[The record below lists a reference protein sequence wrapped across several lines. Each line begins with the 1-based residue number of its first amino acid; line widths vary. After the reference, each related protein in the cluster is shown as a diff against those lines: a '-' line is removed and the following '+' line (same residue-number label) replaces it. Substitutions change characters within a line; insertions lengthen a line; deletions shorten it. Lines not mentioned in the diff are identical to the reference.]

1 MIIQNQS
8 NLNQNN
14 LNKDNPKFYIMLSKK
29 IFLLFLTLTLLTG
42 CGALPSLGEV
52 LPDNRTKYQ
61 RSQSLPDLEVPPDL
75 TTEALNDPLVIPD
88 EEDANT
94 LSEFQR
100 RKQMRLGGQ
109 MSDAEMAMLNNTDEK
124 WLSVQ
129 GTTFSIWPELREFW
143 LTRGFEMD
151 LDDAELG
158 VLETQFREIEVD
170 GVVANREKFKI
181 FSEEGGTPGNLILF
195 LSSERQEL
203 IILSDGN
210 SEWIGQESNPE
221 DVTFLISELNVHF
234 YGQSTAASSS
244 SSGSGQ
250 AVIPVAPVI
259 KAEISSAGEGKEYLT
274 IADEFS
280 KAWRNIEN
288 AISESGMYIED
299 KDIENGM
306 YFVIYYAAPDE
317 EKKSLLSK
325 LKFWGD
331 DDEDGKV
338 FHISLTGVGDKT
350 EVVVLDEED
359 QWLESLDASR
369 ILSLLQSQYNRL
381 SR

>member
-1 MIIQNQS
+1 
-8 NLNQNN
+8 
-14 LNKDNPKFYIMLSKK
+14 MLSKK
-29 IFLLFLTLTLLTG
+29 LFLLFLASAFLSG

-75 TTEALNDPLVIPD
+75 TSEALNDPLVIPD

-100 RKQMRLGGQ
+100 RKNIRQGGQ
-109 MSDAEMAMLNNTDEK
+109 MSDAEMALLNNADEK

-129 GTTFSIWPELREFW
+129 GTTFTIWPKLREFW
-143 LTRGFEMD
+143 LAKGFEMD

-158 VLETQFREIEVD
+158 VLETQFREISVD
-170 GVVANREKFKI
+170 GVVTHREKFKV

-195 LSSERQEL
+195 LSSESQEI

-210 SEWIGQESNPE
+210 SEWIGQESNE
-221 DVTFLISELNVHF
+221 EQVKEVISELNVHF
-234 YGQSTAASSS
+234 YGESTAASTS
-244 SSGSGQ
+244 SSGSDQ
-250 AVIPVAPVI
+250 TFIPESPVAR
-259 KAEISSAGEGKEYLT
+259 AEILNAGEGKEYLT
-274 IADEFS
+274 IPDEFS
-280 KAWRNIEN
+280 RAWRNIEG

-299 KDIENGM
+299 KDIEKGI

-317 EKKSLLSK
+317 EKKSLIDK

-359 QWLESLDASR
+359 QWIVSKDTTR
-369 ILSLLQSQYNRL
+369 ILSMLQSQYNRL

>member
-1 MIIQNQS
+1 
-8 NLNQNN
+8 
-14 LNKDNPKFYIMLSKK
+14 MLSKK
-29 IFLLFLTLTLLTG
+29 IFLLFLISVLLTG

-52 LPDNRTKYQ
+52 IPDNRTKYQ

-100 RKQMRLGGQ
+100 RKNMRQGGQ
-109 MSDAEMAMLNNTDEK
+109 MSDAEMAMLDNTDEK

-143 LTRGFEMD
+143 LAKGFEID

-158 VLETQFREIEVD
+158 VLETEFREISVD
-170 GVVANREKFKI
+170 GVVINREKFKI

-195 LSSERQEL
+195 LSNERQEAINL
-203 IILSDGN
+203 GDGN
-210 SEWIGQESNPE
+210 FEWIGGESDPE
-221 DVTFLISELNVHF
+221 AVTSLISELNVFF
-234 YGQSTAASSS
+234 YGEPTVASSTS
-244 SSGSGQ
+244 PGSAQ
-250 AVIPVAPVI
+250 AVIPQAPVI
-259 KAEISSAGEGKEYLT
+259 KAEILNAGEGKEYLT

-280 KAWRNIEN
+280 RAWRNIEN

-299 KDIENGM
+299 KDIEKGM
-306 YFVIYYAAPDE
+306 YFVIYYAAPGEE
-317 EKKSLLSK
+317 EKKSMMDK

-331 DDEDGKV
+331 DDEDGKA

-359 QWLESLDASR
+359 QWLESPDANR
-369 ILSLLQSQYNRL
+369 ILSLLKNQYNRL

>member
-1 MIIQNQS
+1 
-8 NLNQNN
+8 
-14 LNKDNPKFYIMLSKK
+14 MLSKR
-29 IFLLFLTLTLLTG
+29 IFLLFLTSVLLTG

-52 LPDNRTKYQ
+52 MPDNRTKYQ

-75 TTEALNDPLVIPD
+75 TSDALNDPMVIPD

-100 RKQMRLGGQ
+100 RKNMRQGGQ
-109 MSDAEMAMLNNTDEK
+109 MSDAEMAMLNNADEK

-129 GTTFSIWPELREFW
+129 GTTFSIWPQLREFW
-143 LTRGFEMD
+143 LAKGFEID
-151 LDDAELG
+151 LDDAEFG
-158 VLETQFREIEVD
+158 VLETQFREISVD
-170 GVVANREKFKI
+170 GVVTNREKFKI

-195 LSSERQEL
+195 LSSERQEA

-210 SEWIGQESNPE
+210 FEWIGQESNME
-221 DVTFLISELNVHF
+221 DVTLLVSELNVHF
-234 YGQSTAASSS
+234 YGESAAASSS

-250 AVIPVAPVI
+250 AVIPQAPVI
-259 KAEISSAGEGKEYLT
+259 KAEILNAGEGKEYLT

-280 KAWRNIEN
+280 RAWRNIEA
-288 AISESGMYIED
+288 AISESGMYIEG
-299 KDIENGM
+299 KDEEKGM
-306 YFVIYYAAPDE
+306 YYVIYYAAPDE
-317 EKKSLLSK
+317 EKKSLMDK

-331 DDEDGKV
+331 DDEDGRA

-359 QWLESLDASR
+359 QWLESPEASR

>member
-1 MIIQNQS
+1 
-8 NLNQNN
+8 
-14 LNKDNPKFYIMLSKK
+14 MLAKK
-29 IFLLFLTLTLLTG
+29 IFLLLLTSALLTG
-42 CGALPSLGEV
+42 CGMLSGSI
-52 LPDNRTKYQ
+52 PDNRNKYQ

-75 TTEALNDPLVIPD
+75 TSEALNDPLMIPD

-109 MSDAEMAMLNNTDEK
+109 MSDAEMAMLDNADEK

-129 GTTFSIWPELREFW
+129 GTSFSIWPQLREFW
-143 LTRGFEMD
+143 LAKGFEMD

-158 VLETQFREIEVD
+158 VMETQFREIPID
-170 GVVANREKFKI
+170 GVVAYREKFKI

-195 LSSERQEL
+195 LSSETQE
-203 IILSDGN
+203 IIIVSDG
-210 SEWIGQESNPE
+210 SAEWIGQESNE
-221 DVTFLISELNVHF
+221 EQLKELISELNVHF
-234 YGQSTAASSS
+234 YGESTAASSS
-244 SSGSGQ
+244 SSGSEQ
-250 AVIPVAPVI
+250 SFSPQRPVAR
-259 KAEISSAGEGKEYLT
+259 AEILNAGEGKEYLT
-274 IADEFS
+274 IP
-280 KAWRNIEN
+280 I
-288 AISESGMYIED
+288 
-299 KDIENGM
+299 

-317 EKKSLLSK
+317 EEKSLMDK

-331 DDEDGKV
+331 DDEDGTE

-350 EVVVLDEED
+350 EVVVLDKDD
-359 QWLESLDASR
+359 QWTESQAASR

>member
-1 MIIQNQS
+1 
-8 NLNQNN
+8 
-14 LNKDNPKFYIMLSKK
+14 MLSKK
-29 IFLLFLTLTLLTG
+29 IFLLFLTSVLLNG
-42 CGALPSLGEV
+42 CGGLGLGDV
-52 LPDNRTKYQ
+52 IPDNRTKYQ

-75 TTEALNDPLVIPD
+75 TTDALNDPLVIPD

-109 MSDAEMAMLNNTDEK
+109 MSDAEMAMLDNADEK

-129 GTTFSIWPELREFW
+129 GTSFSIWPKLSEFW
-143 LTRGFEMD
+143 LAKGFEMD

-158 VLETQFREIEVD
+158 VLETQFKEISID
-170 GVVANREKFKI
+170 GVVTYREKFKI

-195 LSSERQEL
+195 LSSETQEI

-210 SEWIGQESNPE
+210 AEWIGQESSE
-221 DVTFLISELNVHF
+221 EQLKELISELNVYF
-234 YGQSTAASSS
+234 YGESAVTSS

-250 AVIPVAPVI
+250 AFSPESPVAR
-259 KAEISSAGEGKEYLT
+259 AEILNAGEGKEYLT
-274 IADEFS
+274 IPDEFS
-280 KAWRNIEN
+280 RAWRNIEG
-288 AISESGMYIED
+288 AISESGMYIEK
-299 KDIENGM
+299 KDVEKGI
-306 YFVIYYAAPDE
+306 YFVVYYAAPDE
-317 EKKSLLSK
+317 EKKSLLDR

-359 QWLESLDASR
+359 QWIESEDASR
-369 ILSLLQSQYNRL
+369 ILSMLQSQYNRL

>member
-1 MIIQNQS
+1 
-8 NLNQNN
+8 
-14 LNKDNPKFYIMLSKK
+14 MLSKNL
-29 IFLLFLTLTLLTG
+29 FLLFLTSVLLSG
-42 CGALPSLGEV
+42 CGALSGLGNSI
-52 LPDNRTKYQ
+52 PDNRTKYQ
-61 RSQSLPDLEVPPDL
+61 RSQSLADLEVPPDL
-75 TTEALNDPLVIPD
+75 TSEALNDPLVIPD
-88 EEDANT
+88 EENANT

-100 RKQMRLGGQ
+100 RKQMRQGGQ
-109 MSDAEMAMLNNTDEK
+109 MSDAEMAMLDNADEK

-129 GTTFSIWPELREFW
+129 GTTFSIWPQLREFW
-143 LTRGFEMD
+143 LAKGFEID

-158 VLETQFREIEVD
+158 VLETEFREISVD
-170 GVVANREKFKI
+170 GVVTNREKFKI

-195 LSSERQEL
+195 LSSERQEA

-210 SEWIGQESNPE
+210 FEWIGEESNME

-234 YGQSTAASSS
+234 YGESTAASSS

-250 AVIPVAPVI
+250 AVIPQAPVI
-259 KAEISSAGEGKEYLT
+259 KAEILNAGEGKEYLT

-280 KAWRNIEN
+280 RAWRNIEA

-299 KDIENGM
+299 KDEEKGI

-317 EKKSLLSK
+317 EKKSLMDK

-331 DDEDGKV
+331 DDEDGRA

-359 QWLESLDASR
+359 QWIESEAASR

>member
-1 MIIQNQS
+1 
-8 NLNQNN
+8 
-14 LNKDNPKFYIMLSKK
+14 MLSKK
-29 IFLLFLTLTLLTG
+29 IFLLFLTSVLLNG
-42 CGALPSLGEV
+42 CGGLGLGDV
-52 LPDNRTKYQ
+52 IPDNRTKYQ

-75 TTEALNDPLVIPD
+75 TTDALNDPLVIPD

-109 MSDAEMAMLNNTDEK
+109 MSDAEMAMLDNADEK

-129 GTTFSIWPELREFW
+129 GTSFSIWPKLSEFW
-143 LTRGFEMD
+143 LAKGFEMD

-158 VLETQFREIEVD
+158 VLETQFKEISID
-170 GVVANREKFKI
+170 GVVTYREKFKI

-195 LSSERQEL
+195 LSSESQEI

-210 SEWIGQESNPE
+210 AEWIGQESSE
-221 DVTFLISELNVHF
+221 EQLKELISELNVHF
-234 YGQSTAASSS
+234 YGESAAASS

-250 AVIPVAPVI
+250 TVRPEGPVAR
-259 KAEISSAGEGKEYLT
+259 AEILNAGEGKEYLT
-274 IADEFS
+274 IPDEFS
-280 KAWRNIEN
+280 RAWRNIEG
-288 AISESGMYIED
+288 AISESGMYIEK
-299 KDIENGM
+299 KDVEKGI
-306 YFVIYYAAPDE
+306 YFVIYYAAVEDE
-317 EKKSLLSK
+317 EKGLLDR

-359 QWLESLDASR
+359 QWIESQDASR
-369 ILSLLQSQYNRL
+369 ILNMLQSQYNRL
-381 SR
+381 SRSQ